1 MDLGMQTI
9 KQYLSNRFHRMLVSP
24 DVSGCYIKKEYRIK
38 MFDHH

>member
-24 DVSGCYIKKEYRIK
+24 DASGYYIKKEYRIK
-38 MFDHH
+38 MFEQH